1 LNIYPLFK
9 KELLVTKIFQAMEQR
24 GMVLLAGNSHP
35 DLADLVARHLDSRLG
50 NSSVYHK
57 TNRETMVEIRESV
70 RGKDVYIIQ
79 TGSKDVN
86 DSLMELLIMCYACK
100 TSSCKNVIGVVP
112 YIPYSKQTKMKRRG
126 NISLKLIAQMMT
138 KAGFDHIITLDL
150 HSKESIGFFDCAI
163 DNLRASPFL
172 IQYIQECIPD
182 YRNSVIVAKNPLAAR
197 RATSYAER
205 LRLGIAVIHGEAK
218 DEDDDTDGRA
228 SPPPI
233 EQLEQRRI
241 TAVGVVL
248 PQLAAKEKP
257 AMHVVGDVGGRIAI
271 MVDDMLDDVQSF
283 VDASL
288 ILKERG
294 AYKIYVLATHGILS
308 ADAPRLIEES
318 PIDEVV
324 VTNTVPHDMQKLQCH
339 KIKTV
344 DISILLAEAIRRIHN
359 KESMSHLFRNVT
371 LED

>member
-1 LNIYPLFK
+1 MI
-9 KELLVTKIFQAMEQR
+9 
-24 GMVLLAGNSHP
+24 LLAGNSHP
-35 DLADLVARHLDSRLG
+35 DLADAVARHLDRHLG
-50 NSSVYHK
+50 NSSIYHK
-57 TNRETMVEIRESV
+57 TNRETMVEINESV
-70 RGKDVYIIQ
+70 RGKEVYLIQ

-100 TSSCKNVIGVVP
+100 TASCKKVIGVIP
-112 YIPYSKQTKMKRRG
+112 YLPYSKQTKMRRRG
-126 NISLKLIAQMMT
+126 NISLKLVAQMLT

-150 HSKESIGFFDCAI
+150 HSKESIGFFHCGI

-172 IQYIQECIPD
+172 IQYIQDCIPD
-182 YRNSVIVAKNPLAAR
+182 YRNSVIVARNPRSAR

-205 LRLGIAVIHGEAK
+205 LRLAIAVIHGEAK
-218 DEDDDTDGRA
+218 DDEEEELDGRA

-233 EQLEQRRI
+233 ADNIEPRIRRM

-248 PQLAAKEKP
+248 PQLTAKEKP
-257 AMHVVGDVGGRIAI
+257 PMNVVGDVGGRIAI
-271 MVDDMLDDVQSF
+271 MIDDILDDVKTI

-288 ILKERG
+288 VLKERG

-308 ADAPRLIEES
+308 ADAPGLIEDS

-344 DISILLAEAIRRIHN
+344 DVSILLAEAIRRIHN